1 MEKRF
6 YGNIKNFF
14 FRFFLFLHAMI
25 WAFLGANR
33 TENRKILELTWS
45 AFSFYCFFTCSFSFW
60 FLYEVNNSFL
70 LHFVDCMVQR
80 ISHRIQ

>member
-1 MEKRF
+1 MERLRF
-6 YGNIKNFF
+6 FF
-14 FRFFLFLHAMI
+14 FRVFLFLHAMI

-33 TENRKILELTWS
+33 TEYRKKLELPWI

-70 LHFVDCMVQR
+70 LDFVDCMVHS